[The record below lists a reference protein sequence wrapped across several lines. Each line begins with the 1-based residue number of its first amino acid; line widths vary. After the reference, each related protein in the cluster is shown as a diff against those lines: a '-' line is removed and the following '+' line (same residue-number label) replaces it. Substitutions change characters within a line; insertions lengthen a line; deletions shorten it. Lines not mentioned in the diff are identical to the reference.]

1 MGNLRSER
9 FIGDP
14 MLEAA
19 ANNQPPIEKGCT
31 GEGVE
36 ALQGALQDL
45 GYDLPVSTAN
55 GTKRPDGIFGKET
68 DAAVRAFQADQKLA
82 VDGDVG
88 KDTMHAL
95 DEECVYNDLR
105 PALHYGS
112 VIDEAITVA
121 WNRPERMK
129 RIGRGYEPSLLQLS
143 RQLHL
148 ALIDKLPESKRE
160 EARREWKRKDR
171 EFWFGATHRVILER
185 RKSHLEDFAEIK
197 GANTVAV
204 GASPAAAVAM
214 IAALVLGAVLQNP
227 NSRKWPK
234 WPSSPAP
241 PVPSSDPPLWFLAFA
256 LPSPTPAP
264 VQASIR
270 RHRDPVGRCREKN
283 AHRISGCTEAIEKFA
298 EATGELQKCATLA
311 QHSGG
316 QFRFPGFVRRA
327 AKALAAYN
335 EALEELAECLAC
347 GPLDPLSF

>member
-1 MGNLRSER
+1 
-9 FIGDP
+9 

-19 ANNQPPIEKGCT
+19 AINKPPIEKGCT
-31 GEGVE
+31 GKGVE
-36 ALQGALQDL
+36 ALQEALQDL
-45 GYDLPVSTAN
+45 GYDLPVSTGN

-112 VIDEAITVA
+112 MIDEAITVG
-121 WNRPERMK
+121 WTRPQRMK
-129 RIGRGYEPSLLQLS
+129 RIGSGYVPSLLHLS

-160 EARREWKRKDR
+160 EARREWNRK
-171 EFWFGATHRVILER
+171 FLFGGAHRVILEPSKFR
-185 RKSHLEDFAEIK
+185 LEVLAEIK
-197 GANTVAV
+197 GANTVV
-204 GASPAAAVAM
+204 VSPSPAAAVAM
-214 IAALVLGAVLQNP
+214 IAALVLAAVLRNP
-227 NSRKWPK
+227 SARKWPR
-234 WPSSPAP
+234 WPSTAAPPAP
-241 PVPSSDPPLWFLAFA
+241 TLDPRLWFLAFA
-256 LPSPTPAP
+256 LTSLTAAA

-270 RHRDPVGRCREKN
+270 RNRDAIDRCREDN
-283 AHRISGCTEAIEKFA
+283 AHRISGCTDAIEKFA

-327 AKALAAYN
+327 AKALDEYN
-335 EALEELAECLAC
+335 EALKALAKCLAC
-347 GPLDPLSF
+347 GPLDPISF